1 MLAAKIINYL
11 NTTHAGKRL
20 LTNHTLDE
28 NGLWNVKGEDPNC
41 DMGGFHHQPDLG
53 VVEGTLQEA
62 LEYGLAHKKF
72 FSWGAGGDIEKIKSI
87 SEIDSG
93 YTIDSIFDHRMEPN
107 YKLSIK
113 YDGDRFTKKLE
124 GTYLITK
131 VEHILS
137 VDTGSFSTKLEI
149 LDELKITQIKENSNM
164 EKEIKIEI

>member
-1 MLAAKIINYL
+1 
-11 NTTHAGKRL
+11 
-20 LTNHTLDE
+20 
-28 NGLWNVKGEDPNC
+28 
-41 DMGGFHHQPDLG
+41 
-53 VVEGTLQEA
+53 
-62 LEYGLAHKKF
+62 
-72 FSWGAGGDIEKIKSI
+72 
-87 SEIDSG
+87 
-93 YTIDSIFDHRMEPN
+93 MEPN

-149 LDELKITQIKENSNM
+149 LDELKLTQIKENSNM

>member
-1 MLAAKIINYL
+1 MDEIIWES
-11 NTTHAGKRL
+11 K
-20 LTNHTLDE
+20 
-28 NGLWNVKGEDPNC
+28 
-41 DMGGFHHQPDLG
+41 
-53 VVEGTLQEA
+53 
-62 LEYGLAHKKF
+62 
-72 FSWGAGGDIEKIKSI
+72 KIKSI

-149 LDELKITQIKENSNM
+149 LDELKLTQIKENSNM